1 MSRIENKEE
10 RKMLL
15 ERLQNLVKDNKRL
28 LFTNLVPS
36 QSGMSR
42 TFNIYAQ
49 TKEGLVDITYLVANI
64 TQNTYTNKGKMRIH
78 GCGMDMLFETCY
90 QLNSAWIHLNN
101 LDYNHD
107 NQYNGLVET
116 HYDLI

>member
-1 MSRIENKEE
+1 MKNVEK
-10 RKMLL
+10 RKMEL
-15 ERLQNLVKDNKRL
+15 ERLQELVKDNKRL
-28 LFTNLVPS
+28 VFTNLKPS

-49 TKEGLVDITYLVANI
+49 TKNGLVDITYLVASI
-64 TQNTYTNKGKMRIH
+64 TENTYTNNGKMRIH

-101 LDYNHD
+101 LEYNHD
-107 NQYNGLVET
+107 NQYHGLVET
-116 HYDLI
+116 YYDLV

>member
-1 MSRIENKEE
+1 MKNVEK
-10 RKMLL
+10 RKMNLKTL
-15 ERLQNLVKDNKRL
+15 EELVKDNKRL
-28 LFTNLVPS
+28 VFTNLKPS

-49 TKEGLVDITYLVANI
+49 TKNGLVDITQLVASI
-64 TQNTYTNKGKMRIH
+64 TENTYTNKGKMRIQ

-101 LDYNHD
+101 LEYTHD

>member
-1 MSRIENKEE
+1 
-10 RKMLL
+10 
-15 ERLQNLVKDNKRL
+15 
-28 LFTNLVPS
+28 
-36 QSGMSR
+36 
-42 TFNIYAQ
+42 
-49 TKEGLVDITYLVANI
+49 
-64 TQNTYTNKGKMRIH
+64 MRIQ

-101 LDYNHD
+101 LEYTHD

>member
-1 MSRIENKEE
+1 MKNVEE
-10 RKMLL
+10 RKMNLKRL
-15 ERLQNLVKDNKRL
+15 EELVKDNKRL
-28 LFTNLVPS
+28 LFTNLKPS

-49 TKEGLVDITYLVANI
+49 TKNGLVDITYLVASI
-64 TQNTYTNKGKMRIH
+64 TENTYTNQGKMRIQ

-101 LDYNHD
+101 LEYTHD

-116 HYDLI
+116 YYNLI